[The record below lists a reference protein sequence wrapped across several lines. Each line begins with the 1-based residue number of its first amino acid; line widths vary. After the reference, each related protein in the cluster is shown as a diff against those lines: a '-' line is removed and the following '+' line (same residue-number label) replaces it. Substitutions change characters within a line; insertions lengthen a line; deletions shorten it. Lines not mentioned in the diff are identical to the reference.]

1 MANFIY
7 VLTNIVDISKV
18 DATIVDIINIYNNY
32 E

>member
-7 VLTNIVDISKV
+7 EMTNIVDINEV